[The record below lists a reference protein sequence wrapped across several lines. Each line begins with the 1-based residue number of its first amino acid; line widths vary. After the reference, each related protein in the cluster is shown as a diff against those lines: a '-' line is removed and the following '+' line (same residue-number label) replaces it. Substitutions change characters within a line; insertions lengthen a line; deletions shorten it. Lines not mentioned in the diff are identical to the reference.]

1 MASDEHRE
9 IIGKLNKIITNFED
23 ISDSLEEISDSLEAL
38 HSKPNLGDMVTT
50 AASWLL
56 TAIMV
61 IIGFGLGVLAYYW

>member
-9 IIGKLNKIITNFED
+9 IIGKLNKIITNLED
-23 ISDSLEEISDSLEAL
+23 ISDSLDAL
-38 HSKPNLGDMVTT
+38 DSKPNLGDMVTT